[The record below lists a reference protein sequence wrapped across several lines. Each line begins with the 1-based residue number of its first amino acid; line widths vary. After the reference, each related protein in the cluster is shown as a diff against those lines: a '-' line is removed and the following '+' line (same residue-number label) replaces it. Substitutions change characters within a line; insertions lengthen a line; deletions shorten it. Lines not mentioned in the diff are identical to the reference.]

1 MPRTE
6 RQRKT
11 LVIGV
16 VILVLLL
23 LSIPKIWGLFRK
35 ADPSSLAG
43 SPRSQAIGVR
53 YFVVHSKTIPET
65 IATIGTILSNEE
77 IEVRSEIVG
86 KIQEIRFAEGQ
97 RVAAGD
103 VLVKINDEELQAQLL
118 SARARKDLA
127 SMEQERVRQLFEK
140 NLVSQRDFDT
150 AVNSLKTADA
160 AVQLIEA
167 QIRKTSLRAPFAGR
181 MSLRFVS
188 TGSYVDAT
196 TLIATLHDDSRVKID
211 FTFPEKYAGKV
222 RKGDAIG
229 FTTGESKDRF
239 SGTIYAITP
248 KIDPA
253 TRSIRARAL
262 AANPRGALVPGGFAT
277 IEIPL
282 RSRPGMAVPAYT
294 VIPEMKA
301 HKVLLFRNGR
311 AVEQAVDVGARNEK
325 EVEILTGLA
334 EGDTVIA
341 TGLLQIRPGAPV
353 QLTEA
358 VDQ

>member
-16 VILVLLL
+16 VITILLL
-23 LSIPKIWGLFRK
+23 LAIPKIWGLLRK
-35 ADPSSLAG
+35 TDPSSPVG
-43 SPRSQAIGVR
+43 SPRSQAIAVR
-53 YFVVHSKTIPET
+53 YFVVHSKTIPEN

-86 KIQEIRFAEGQ
+86 KIQEILFTEGQ
-97 RVAAGD
+97 RVSAGD
-103 VLVKINDEELQAQLL
+103 LLVKINDEELQAQLL

-127 SMEQERVRQLFEK
+127 SMEEGRIRQLFEK
-140 NLVSQRDFDT
+140 NLASQRDFDA
-150 AVNSLKTADA
+150 AVNSMKTADA
-160 AVQLIEA
+160 AVQLTEA
-167 QIRKTSLRAPFAGR
+167 QIRKTSLRAPFPGR

-188 TGSYVDAT
+188 VGSYVDAT
-196 TLIATLHDDSRVKID
+196 TLIATLHDDSKVKID

-222 RKGDAIG
+222 KKGNVIG
-229 FTTGESKDRF
+229 FTAGESRDKF
-239 SGTIYAITP
+239 SAAIYAITP

-253 TRSIRARAL
+253 TRTIRARAL
-262 AANPRGALVPGGFAT
+262 ASNPRGALVPGGFAT

-282 RSRPGMAVPAYT
+282 RERPGVAVPAYT
-294 VIPEMKA
+294 VIPDMKA
-301 HKVLLFRNGR
+301 HKVLLCHNGR
-311 AVEQAVDVGARNEK
+311 AEEKTVEVGVRNEK
-325 EVEILTGLA
+325 EVEILSGLA

-353 QLTEA
+353 LLTEA

>member
-1 MPRTE
+1 MPRTD
-6 RQRKT
+6 RQRMT
-11 LVIGV
+11 LIIGAV
-16 VILVLLL
+16 TLVLLL
-23 LSIPKIWGLFRK
+23 LAIPKIWGLFRK
-35 ADPSSLAG
+35 SDPASPAG
-43 SPRSQAIGVR
+43 SLRSQAIGVR

-86 KIQEIRFAEGQ
+86 KIKEIRFAEGQ

-103 VLVKINDEELQAQLL
+103 VLVKINDEELQALLL

-127 SMEQERVRQLFEK
+127 TMEEERVRQLFQK
-140 NLVSQRDFDT
+140 NLVSQRDFD
-150 AVNSLKTADA
+150 AAANSLKTADA
-160 AVQLIEA
+160 AVQLTEA
-167 QIRKTSLRAPFAGR
+167 QIRKTSLRAPFPGR

-188 TGSYVDAT
+188 VGSYVDAS

-222 RKGDAIG
+222 KKGNVIT
-229 FTTGESKDRF
+229 FTTGESGEKY

-253 TRSIRARAL
+253 TRAIRARAL
-262 AANPRGALVPGGFAT
+262 APNPRGALVPGGFAT
-277 IEIPL
+277 VEIPL
-282 RSRPGMAVPAYT
+282 RERPGMAVPAYT
-294 VIPEMKA
+294 VIPDVKA
-301 HKVLLFRNGR
+301 HKVLLCRNGR
-311 AVEQAVDVGARNEK
+311 AVEMTVEVGVRNEK
-325 EVEILTGLA
+325 EVEILSGLA

-341 TGLLQIRPGAPV
+341 TALLQLRPGAPV

-358 VDQ
+358 VGQ